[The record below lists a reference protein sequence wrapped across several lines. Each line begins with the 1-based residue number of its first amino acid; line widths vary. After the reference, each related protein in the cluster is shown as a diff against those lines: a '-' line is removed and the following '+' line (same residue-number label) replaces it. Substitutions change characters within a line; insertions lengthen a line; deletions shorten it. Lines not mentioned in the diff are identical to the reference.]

1 MRGVK
6 PRQMDD
12 SVCLLIARVS
22 TGQVSHLGVRGCG
35 GYCMVE
41 HTSELYAWLQRSFF
55 FVTQVHFTN
64 KNSSAKAGKYS
75 NRLTFK
81 RHLKQMNQ
89 EKRVC
94 VHFNCL
100 FYYSILP
107 GTVPLVLSLTWKK
120 YSYCLM
126 ASALFLYVI
135 CFFYTSQKKMVSYGC
150 RMQERGVTHSQIVS
164 STSVWL
170 LLAVSSDFIFEIS
183 QTGCT
188 LLPVAYL
195 SLLWV
200 NGLNI
205 PKRSLTQTNR
215 PSPPLPFPYSLL
227 LLARPEKTPKTVL
240 FRGWVGRRVKESSAS
255 RDKNNSRHSGHSPRL
270 HEESKQISSLYVQ
283 LFHC

>member
-1 MRGVK
+1 M
-6 PRQMDD
+6 
-12 SVCLLIARVS
+12 
-22 TGQVSHLGVRGCG
+22 
-35 GYCMVE
+35 
-41 HTSELYAWLQRSFF
+41 
-55 FVTQVHFTN
+55 HFTN
-64 KNSSAKAGKYS
+64 NNSSAKAGKYS

-89 EKRVC
+89 ERRVW
-94 VHFNCL
+94 VDFNCL

-107 GTVPLVLSLTWKK
+107 GAVPLALSLTWKK

-126 ASALFLYVI
+126 TSAPFLYVI
-135 CFFYTSQKKMVSYGC
+135 CFFLHSTEKKVSYGC
-150 RMQERGVTHSQIVS
+150 RMQERGATHSQIVS

-188 LLPVAYL
+188 LLLVAYL

-215 PSPPLPFPYSLL
+215 PSPPLSFLDSLL

-240 FRGWVGRRVKESSAS
+240 FHGWVGRRVKES
-255 RDKNNSRHSGHSPRL
+255 RQ
-270 HEESKQISSLYVQ
+270 KQQQTLRSFSLSTRRK
-283 LFHC
+283 

>member
-41 HTSELYAWLQRSFF
+41 HTSELFFLVSFPL
-55 FVTQVHFTN
+55 TQVHFTN

-89 EKRVC
+89 EKRVW

-135 CFFYTSQKKMVSYGC
+135 CFFYTSQKKWCHMDVAC
-150 RMQERGVTHSQIVS
+150 KRGVRLIRRLSAAHQFDSYWLSAQ
-164 STSVWL
+164 TSFL
-170 LLAVSSDFIFEIS
+170 
-183 QTGCT
+183 
-188 LLPVAYL
+188 
-195 SLLWV
+195 
-200 NGLNI
+200 
-205 PKRSLTQTNR
+205 RSLR
-215 PSPPLPFPYSLL
+215 LDAPFSRLL
-227 LLARPEKTPKTVL
+227 I
-240 FRGWVGRRVKESSAS
+240 WVYYEWMDLTFQSA
-255 RDKNNSRHSGHSPRL
+255 H
-270 HEESKQISSLYVQ
+270 
-283 LFHC
+283 

>member
-6 PRQMDD
+6 PPQMEDY
-12 SVCLLIARVS
+12 VCLLIARVS
-22 TGQVSHLGVRGCG
+22 TGQVSHLGVRGCE
-35 GYCMVE
+35 GYWGSTE
-41 HTSELYAWLQRSFF
+41 RLTTLLSFTRDFREVF
-55 FVTQVHFTN
+55 FVSFSLTQVHFTN
-64 KNSSAKAGKYS
+64 NNSSAKAGKYS

-81 RHLKQMNQ
+81 RHLEQMNQ
-89 EKRVC
+89 EKRAW

-126 ASALFLYVI
+126 TSALFLYVMFF
-135 CFFYTSQKKMVSYGC
+135 FFYTQQKKKVSYGC
-150 RMQERGVTHSQIVS
+150 RMQERGATHSQIVS

-215 PSPPLPFPYSLL
+215 PSPPLPFPDSLL
-227 LLARPEKTPKTVL
+227 LLARHEKTPKTVL

-255 RDKNNSRHSGHSPRL
+255 RDKNNSRHSGHPPRL
-270 HEESKQISSLYVQ
+270 NEEM
-283 LFHC
+283 

>member
-1 MRGVK
+1 
-6 PRQMDD
+6 
-12 SVCLLIARVS
+12 
-22 TGQVSHLGVRGCG
+22 
-35 GYCMVE
+35 
-41 HTSELYAWLQRSFF
+41 
-55 FVTQVHFTN
+55 
-64 KNSSAKAGKYS
+64 
-75 NRLTFK
+75 
-81 RHLKQMNQ
+81 MNQ
-89 EKRVC
+89 EKRVW

-150 RMQERGVTHSQIVS
+150 RMQERGATHSQIVS

-215 PSPPLPFPYSLL
+215 PSPPLPFPYSLCCSPSL
-227 LLARPEKTPKTVL
+227 RRHLKLFCFVVGWAEELKSPVQAETKTTADTQVILPVYTKKVN
-240 FRGWVGRRVKESSAS
+240 K
-255 RDKNNSRHSGHSPRL
+255 
-270 HEESKQISSLYVQ
+270 
-283 LFHC
+283 